1 MRITISPRTQEME
14 MTKFIFVTGGVCSS
28 LGKGIAASSLGCLLE
43 HRGYTISLIKMDPYI
58 NIDPGTMSPYQ
69 HGEVYV
75 TEDGAETDLDLGNYE
90 RYTSRNLTRLNSITT
105 GQIYSTVIEKE
116 RRGDYLGRTV
126 QVIPH
131 ITNEIKRRIT
141 IIAEEDDPDFLIV
154 EIGGTVG
161 DIEGIP
167 FLEAIRQFRL
177 DVGRENTLF
186 IHVTL
191 IPKVGAAQE
200 PKTKPTQHSVSKLRE
215 IGIQPDIILCRTH
228 DDLSEEMRGKIS
240 LFCNVEERAV
250 IAAKDIK
257 RTIYEV
263 PVVLKEGG
271 LDEIVLE
278 KCGLEKKPI
287 IFSDWEGML
296 DRLFSVKEEVNIAV
310 AGKYTELHD
319 AYKSIFEALD
329 HGGIENDVKLNLVKV
344 KVENLRPD
352 NLDLSFQGIHGILIP
367 GGFGER
373 GIDGK
378 VLAAEYARTRK
389 VPLFGI
395 CLGMQVMVIEF
406 ARNVLGYK
414 DANSTEFDINTKHPV
429 ISLMEEQNGVKNM
442 GGTMRLGGQPAL
454 LKNDTKTYAAYG
466 KERVSERHRHRYEFT
481 NSFRDEME
489 QNGLIISATSPD
501 GMLVESV
508 EYEDHPWGVG
518 VQFHPEFKSKPVR
531 AHALFRDFIRESK
544 LCRDGQ
550 NQTKEERLA
559 QAGKST
565 VPGRRK

>member
-1 MRITISPRTQEME
+1 
-14 MTKFIFVTGGVCSS
+14 MTKYIFITGGVCSS

-43 HRGYTISLIKMDPYI
+43 HRRYTISLMKMDPYI

-90 RYTSRNLTRLNSITT
+90 RYTSRNLSRLNSVTT

-141 IIAEEDDPDFLIV
+141 IIAENDDPDFLIV

-177 DVGRENTLF
+177 DVGRENSLF

-191 IPKVGAAQE
+191 IPIVGAAQE

-228 DDLSEEMRGKIS
+228 EDLSKEMRGKIS

-257 RTIYEV
+257 KTIYEV

-278 KCGLEKKPI
+278 KCGLEKKRI
-287 IFSDWEGML
+287 VFSDWEGML
-296 DRLFSVKEEVNIAV
+296 ERLFSAQEDVNIAV
-310 AGKYTELHD
+310 AGKYMELHD
-319 AYKSIFEALD
+319 AYKSIFEALA
-329 HGGIENDVKLNLVKV
+329 HGGIENDVKVHIVKV
-344 KVENLRPD
+344 KVENLRKD
-352 NLDLSFQGIHGILIP
+352 NL
-367 GGFGER
+367 
-373 GIDGK
+373 
-378 VLAAEYARTRK
+378 
-389 VPLFGI
+389 
-395 CLGMQVMVIEF
+395 
-406 ARNVLGYK
+406 N
-414 DANSTEFDINTKHPV
+414 
-429 ISLMEEQNGVKNM
+429 
-442 GGTMRLGGQPAL
+442 
-454 LKNDTKTYAAYG
+454 
-466 KERVSERHRHRYEFT
+466 
-481 NSFRDEME
+481 
-489 QNGLIISATSPD
+489 
-501 GMLVESV
+501 
-508 EYEDHPWGVG
+508 
-518 VQFHPEFKSKPVR
+518 
-531 AHALFRDFIRESK
+531 
-544 LCRDGQ
+544 
-550 NQTKEERLA
+550 
-559 QAGKST
+559 
-565 VPGRRK
+565 

>member
-1 MRITISPRTQEME
+1 ME

-43 HRGYTISLIKMDPYI
+43 HRGYSISLMKMDPYI

-90 RYTSRNLTRLNSITT
+90 RYTSRNLTRLNSVTT

-116 RRGDYLGRTV
+116 RKGDYLGRTV

-141 IIAEEDDPDFLIV
+141 VIAEKDEPDFLIV

-177 DVGRENTLF
+177 DVGRENSLF
-186 IHVTL
+186 VHVTL

-228 DDLSEEMRGKIS
+228 EDLNKEMRGKIS

-250 IAAKDIK
+250 IAAKDIRK
-257 RTIYEV
+257 TIYEV

-278 KCGLEKKPI
+278 KCGLEKKPLI
-287 IFSDWEGML
+287 LSDWEDML
-296 DRLFSVKEEVNIAV
+296 ERLFSIKDEVNIAV

-329 HGGIENDVKLNLVKV
+329 HGGIENDVKVNLVKV
-344 KVENLRPD
+344 KVEDLNPD
-352 NLDLSFQGIHGILIP
+352 NLDQSFHGIHGILIP

-378 VLAAEYARTRK
+378 VMAANYARTRK
-389 VPLFGI
+389 VPLFGV
-395 CLGMQVMVIEF
+395 CLGMQVMVIEL

-414 DANSTEFDINTKHPV
+414 DANSTEFDIDTKHPV
-429 ISLMEEQNGVKNM
+429 ISLMEEQNGVTNM
-442 GGTMRLGGQPAL
+442 GGTMRLGGQPAM
-454 LKNDTKTYAAYG
+454 LKSDTKTFAAYG
-466 KERVSERHRHRYEFT
+466 KEKVSERHRHRYEFT

-489 QNGLIISATSPD
+489 KNGLIISATSPD
-501 GMLVESV
+501 GMLVEMV
-508 EYEDHPWGVG
+508 EYEDHPWGIG

-531 AHALFRDFIRESK
+531 AHALFRDFIRASK
-544 LCRDGQ
+544 ECRDAQ
-550 NQTKEERLA
+550 NRTKVK
-559 QAGKST
+559 GKYT
-565 VPGRRK
+565 VPGSVT

>member
-1 MRITISPRTQEME
+1 ME
-14 MTKFIFVTGGVCSS
+14 MTKFIFITGGVCSS

-43 HRGYTISLIKMDPYI
+43 HRGYSISLMKMDPYI

-90 RYTSRNLTRLNSITT
+90 RYTSRNLTRLNSVTT

-131 ITNEIKRRIT
+131 ITNEIKRRINV
-141 IIAEEDDPDFLIV
+141 IAEKDEPDFLIV

-177 DVGRENTLF
+177 DVGRENSLF

-228 DDLSEEMRGKIS
+228 EDLSKEMSGKIS

-257 RTIYEV
+257 KTIYEV
-263 PVVLKEGG
+263 PVVLKKGG
-271 LDEIVLE
+271 LDDIVIE
-278 KCGLEKKPI
+278 KCGLEPKPLI
-287 IFSDWEGML
+287 LSDWEGML
-296 DRLFSVKEEVNIAV
+296 DRLFSIEEEVNIAV

-329 HGGIENDVKLNLVKV
+329 HGGIENDVKIKLVKV
-344 KVENLRPD
+344 KVEDLTPD
-352 NLDLSFQGIHGILIP
+352 NLDQSFRTIHGILIP

-373 GIDGK
+373 GINGK
-378 VLAAEYARTRK
+378 VLAAQYARTRK
-389 VPLFGI
+389 VPLFGV

-414 DANSTEFDINTKHPV
+414 DANSTEFDIDTKHPV
-429 ISLMEEQNGVKNM
+429 ISLMEEQNGVTNM

-454 LKNDTKTYAAYG
+454 LKSNTKTYAAYG

-501 GMLVESV
+501 GMLVETV
-508 EYEDHPWGVG
+508 EYDNHPWGVG

-544 LCRDGQ
+544 HYRDVQ
-550 NQTKEERLA
+550 NRSLNE
-559 QAGKST
+559 GKTT
-565 VPGRRK
+565 VSGGKK